1 MVFRKWNALY
11 GQSMEKLFLELGGKI
26 HYNKEVQEILF
37 ENKKVLGIKTK
48 EENIKSDYVISN
60 ADFPY
65 TMKQLIKDEK
75 NKGKYTNDKIDSMD
89 YSCSCLI
96 FYWGVDGTF
105 EDLKTH
111 NFIIGE
117 DLDDNLKKIFE
128 GKLVED
134 PTMYLEIPSNADKS
148 LAPEGKSSFY
158 LLIPTSELEISEF
171 SWDEETVDYY
181 RQKAFNTLS
190 KLPGLENIKNII
202 ELEKVFTPEDF
213 ERKFNAYRGATF
225 GLQPTLKQS
234 NYWRPQSKSKEVEGL
249 YFTGSSTHPG
259 AGVPIV
265 IEGGRICAEEL
276 RRDEK
281 EDGF

>member
-11 GQSMEKLFLELGGKI
+11 GQMMEKLFLELGGKI
-26 HYNKEVQEILF
+26 HYNKEVQEILI

-158 LLIPTSELEISEF
+158 LLIPTSELGISEF
-171 SWDEETVDYY
+171 SWDEKTIDYY

-234 NYWRPQSKSKEVEGL
+234 NHWRPQSKSKEVEGL

>member
-1 MVFRKWNALY
+1 
-11 GQSMEKLFLELGGKI
+11 
-26 HYNKEVQEILF
+26 
-37 ENKKVLGIKTK
+37 
-48 EENIKSDYVISN
+48 
-60 ADFPY
+60 
-65 TMKQLIKDEK
+65 MKQLIKDEK

-96 FYWGVDGTF
+96 FYWGVDETF

-158 LLIPTSELEISEF
+158 LLILTSELGISEF

-202 ELEKVFTPEDF
+202 ELEKVFKPEDF

-234 NYWRPQSKSKEVEGL
+234 NHWRPQSKSKEVEGL

>member
-11 GQSMEKLFLELGGKI
+11 GQMMEKLFLELGGKI
-26 HYNKEVQEILF
+26 HYNKEVQEILIQ
-37 ENKKVLGIKTK
+37 NKKVLGIKTK

-158 LLIPTSELEISEF
+158 LLIPTS
-171 SWDEETVDYY
+171 
-181 RQKAFNTLS
+181 
-190 KLPGLENIKNII
+190 
-202 ELEKVFTPEDF
+202 
-213 ERKFNAYRGATF
+213 
-225 GLQPTLKQS
+225 
-234 NYWRPQSKSKEVEGL
+234 
-249 YFTGSSTHPG
+249 
-259 AGVPIV
+259 
-265 IEGGRICAEEL
+265 
-276 RRDEK
+276 
-281 EDGF
+281 

>member
-1 MVFRKWNALY
+1 
-11 GQSMEKLFLELGGKI
+11 
-26 HYNKEVQEILF
+26 
-37 ENKKVLGIKTK
+37 
-48 EENIKSDYVISN
+48 
-60 ADFPY
+60 
-65 TMKQLIKDEK
+65 
-75 NKGKYTNDKIDSMD
+75 MD

-96 FYWGVDGTF
+96 FYWGVDETF

-213 ERKFNAYRGATF
+213 ER
-225 GLQPTLKQS
+225 
-234 NYWRPQSKSKEVEGL
+234 
-249 YFTGSSTHPG
+249 
-259 AGVPIV
+259 
-265 IEGGRICAEEL
+265 
-276 RRDEK
+276 
-281 EDGF
+281 